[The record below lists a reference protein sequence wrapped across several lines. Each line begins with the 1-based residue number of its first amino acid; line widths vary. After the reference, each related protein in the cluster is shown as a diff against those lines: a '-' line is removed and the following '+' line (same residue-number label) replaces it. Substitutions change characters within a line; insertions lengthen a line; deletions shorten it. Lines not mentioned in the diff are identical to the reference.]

1 MADTEEKTIITI
13 DENART
19 LSCKDKVL
27 IGVESDY
34 EAKRIYFVAP
44 KFIWMDKKI
53 DLSSPEVKIYVKYKN
68 AYSEPY
74 YVECTDKDKN
84 VIETDASKISF
95 SWLIGDTATLRKGNV
110 TFSVWFRKGTLET
123 NSEGVKELK
132 NVTNEWHTTTI
143 TGEVLAGIDTS
154 TATEEIIQDKTA
166 SIYALYERIY
176 STEKSF
182 TITAQ
187 AAKDDINKYKTD
199 AETAAQAAK
208 ADAETAR
215 TEANNA
221 KTDALHEISRA
232 QITVEDSINTAKNTA
247 LSSINT
253 KVNEANAAKDTAVA
267 AQAAAESAKTDA
279 ETAKTDAETA
289 KTAVENMKYYSIDYD
304 ANTYTL
310 TITYNKG
317 TTTS

>member
-34 EAKRIYFVAP
+34 EAKRLYFIAP
-44 KFIWMDKKI
+44 KFIWMDQKI
-53 DLSSPEVKIYVKYKN
+53 DLSSENVKIYVKYKN

-74 YVECTDKDKN
+74 YIECTDKKVD
-84 VIETDASKISF
+84 ETDTSKITF

-176 STEKSF
+176 ATEKSF
-182 TITAQ
+182 TVAAQNAKNDINEYKEAAKTAAQDAQ
-187 AAKDDINKYKTD
+187 AA
-199 AETAAQAAK
+199 
-208 ADAETAR
+208 AETAR
-215 TEANNA
+215 TEANSA
-221 KTDALHEISRA
+221 KTDALTTISGA
-232 QITVEDSINTAKNTA
+232 QTTAENAINSAKNTA

-253 KVNEANAAKDTAVA
+253 KVNEANTAKDTAVA
-267 AQAAAESAKTDA
+267 AKTAA
-279 ETAKTDAETA
+279 ETAQANAETA
-289 KTAVENMKYYSIDYD
+289 KTAVETAKTAIEKMKYYSIEYD
-304 ANTYTL
+304 EKTFTL
-310 TITYNKG
+310 TITYNDG

>member
-34 EAKRIYFVAP
+34 EAKRLYFVAP
-44 KFIWMDKKI
+44 KFIWMDQKI
-53 DLSSPEVKIYVKYKN
+53 DLSSPDVKIYVKYKN

-74 YVECTDKDKN
+74 YIECTDKKVD
-84 VIETDASKISF
+84 ETDTSKITF

-110 TFSVWFRKGTLET
+110 TFSIWFRKGKLET
-123 NSEGVKELK
+123 NSEGVTELK

-154 TATEEIIQDKTA
+154 TATEEIIQDRTS

-176 STEKSF
+176 ATQGSF
-182 TITAQ
+182 TTAAQ

-208 ADAETAR
+208 VDAETAR
-215 TEANNA
+215 TEADSAKTEALTAISSA
-221 KTDALHEISRA
+221 KTDALNSISANVNEVRA
-232 QITVEDSINTAKNTA
+232 AKNAAVAAKDEAIAAKNEAVTAKNT
-247 LSSINT
+247 
-253 KVNEANAAKDTAVA
+253 VVE
-267 AQAAAESAKTDA
+267 
-279 ETAKTDAETA
+279 A
-289 KTAVENMKYYSIDYD
+289 KTAIENMKYYSIEYD

-310 TITYNKG
+310 TITYNNG
-317 TTTS
+317 ATTS

>member
-34 EAKRIYFVAP
+34 EAKRLYFVAP
-44 KFIWMDKKI
+44 KFIWMDQKI

-74 YVECTDKDKN
+74 YVECTDKKVD
-84 VIETDASKISF
+84 ETDTSKITF

-154 TATEEIIQDKTA
+154 TATEEIIQDQTS

-176 STEKSF
+176 ATEGSF
-182 TITAQ
+182 TAAAQ
-187 AAKDDINKYKTD
+187 AAKDDINKYKE
-199 AETAAQAAK
+199 AAKTAAQDAQAA
-208 ADAETAR
+208 AETAR
-215 TEANNA
+215 TEANSA
-221 KTDALHEISRA
+221 KTDALTAISGA
-232 QITVEDSINTAKNTA
+232 QTTAEKAINSAKNTA
-247 LSSINT
+247 LNSINP
-253 KVNEANAAKDTAVA
+253 KVNEANVAKDTAVA
-267 AQAAAESAKTDA
+267 AQAAAETAQAAA
-279 ETAKTDAETA
+279 ETAKTEAETA
-289 KTAVENMKYYSIDYD
+289 KIAVENMKYYSINYD

-310 TITYNKG
+310 TITYNNG

>member
-44 KFIWMDKKI
+44 KFIWMDQRI
-53 DLSSPEVKIYVKYKN
+53 DLSSPDVKIYVKYKN

-132 NVTNEWHTTTI
+132 NITNEWHTTTI

-154 TATEEIIQDKTA
+154 TATEEIIQDRTS
-166 SIYALYERIY
+166 SIYSLYERIY
-176 STEKSF
+176 ATEGSF
-182 TITAQ
+182 TSAAQ

-199 AETAAQAAK
+199 AETAAQAAQ
-208 ADAETAR
+208 ANAQTAAQ
-215 TEANNA
+215 EANNA
-221 KTDALHEISRA
+221 KTEALTAIS
-232 QITVEDSINTAKNTA
+232 
-247 LSSINT
+247 
-253 KVNEANAAKDTAVA
+253 
-267 AQAAAESAKTDA
+267 SAKTDA
-279 ETAKTDAETA
+279 LNSISANVNEVRAAKNATVAAKTEAVAAKTAAETA
-289 KTAVENMKYYSIDYD
+289 KTAAETAKTEIEKMKYYSIDYD
-304 ANTYTL
+304 PNTYTL
-310 TITYNKG
+310 TITYNDG

>member
-34 EAKRIYFVAP
+34 EAKRLYFVAP

-53 DLSSPEVKIYVKYKN
+53 DLSSPDVKIYVKYKN

-74 YVECTDKDKN
+74 YVECTDKKVD
-84 VIETDASKISF
+84 ETDNSKIAF

-110 TFSVWFRKGTLET
+110 TFSVWFRKGELKT
-123 NSEGVKELK
+123 NSEGVTELK

-176 STEKSF
+176 ATEKSF
-182 TITAQ
+182 TVAAQNAKNDINEYKEAAKTAAQDAQ
-187 AAKDDINKYKTD
+187 AA
-199 AETAAQAAK
+199 
-208 ADAETAR
+208 AETAR
-215 TEANNA
+215 TEANSA
-221 KTDALHEISRA
+221 KTDALTAISGA
-232 QITVEDSINTAKNTA
+232 QTTAENAINSAKNTA

-253 KVNEANAAKDTAVA
+253 KVNEANTAKDTAVA
-267 AQAAAESAKTDA
+267 AQAAAETAQAAA
-279 ETAKTDAETA
+279 ETARTDAETA
-289 KTAVENMKYYSIDYD
+289 KTAVENMKYYSIEYD

-310 TITYNKG
+310 TITYNNG

>member
-19 LSCKDKVL
+19 LFCKDKVL

-34 EAKRIYFVAP
+34 EAKRLYFVAP

-53 DLSSPEVKIYVKYKN
+53 DLSSPDVKIYVKYKN

-74 YVECTDKDKN
+74 YVECTDKKVD
-84 VIETDASKISF
+84 ETDNSKITF

-123 NSEGVKELK
+123 NSEGVIELK

-176 STEKSF
+176 ATQGSF
-182 TITAQ
+182 TAVAQ

-208 ADAETAR
+208 VDAETAR
-215 TEANNA
+215 TEADSA
-221 KTDALHEISRA
+221 KTDALTTIS
-232 QITVEDSINTAKNTA
+232 
-247 LSSINT
+247 
-253 KVNEANAAKDTAVA
+253 
-267 AQAAAESAKTDA
+267 SAKTDA
-279 ETAKTDAETA
+279 LNSISTNVNEAKAAKTEAVAAKTAAETA
-289 KTAVENMKYYSIDYD
+289 KTEAVTAKGEVIEAKTAIENMKYYSIEYD

-310 TITYNKG
+310 TITYNNG

>member
-34 EAKRIYFVAP
+34 EAKRLYFVAP
-44 KFIWMDKKI
+44 KFIWMDQKI
-53 DLSSPEVKIYVKYKN
+53 DLSSPDVKIYVKYKN

-74 YVECTDKDKN
+74 YIECTDKKVD
-84 VIETDASKISF
+84 ETDTSKITF

-154 TATEEIIQDKTA
+154 TATEEIIQDKTS

-176 STEKSF
+176 ATQGSF
-182 TITAQ
+182 TTAAQ

-208 ADAETAR
+208 VDAETAR
-215 TEANNA
+215 TEADSA
-221 KTDALHEISRA
+221 KTDALTAIS
-232 QITVEDSINTAKNTA
+232 
-247 LSSINT
+247 
-253 KVNEANAAKDTAVA
+253 
-267 AQAAAESAKTDA
+267 SAKTDA
-279 ETAKTDAETA
+279 LNSISANVNEVRAAKNATVAAKDEAIAAKNEAVTAKNTVVEA
-289 KTAVENMKYYSIDYD
+289 KTAIENMKYYSIEYD

-310 TITYNKG
+310 TITYNNG

>member
-34 EAKRIYFVAP
+34 EAKRLYFVAP
-44 KFIWMDKKI
+44 KFIWMDQKI
-53 DLSSPEVKIYVKYKN
+53 DLSSPDVKIYVKYKN

-74 YVECTDKDKN
+74 YIECTDKKVD
-84 VIETDASKISF
+84 ETDTSKITF

-132 NVTNEWHTTTI
+132 NITNEWHTTTI

-182 TITAQ
+182 TVAAQ
-187 AAKDDINKYKTD
+187 NAKNDINKYKEA
-199 AETAAQAAK
+199 AETAARDAQAA
-208 ADAETAR
+208 AETAR

-221 KTDALHEISRA
+221 TTDALHEISRA
-232 QITVEDSINTAKNTA
+232 QIAVEDSINIAKNTA

-253 KVNEANAAKDTAVA
+253 KVNEANTAKDTAVA
-267 AQAAAESAKTDA
+267 AKTAA
-279 ETAKTDAETA
+279 ETAKNEAVTAKGEVIEA
-289 KTAVENMKYYSIDYD
+289 KTAVENMKYYSIEYD

-310 TITYNKG
+310 TITYNNG

>member
-34 EAKRIYFVAP
+34 EAKRLYFVAP
-44 KFIWMDKKI
+44 KFIWMDQKI
-53 DLSSPEVKIYVKYKN
+53 DLSSPDVKIYVKYKN

-74 YVECTDKDKN
+74 YIECTDKKVD
-84 VIETDASKISF
+84 ETDTSKITF

-110 TFSVWFRKGTLET
+110 TFSIWFRKGKLET
-123 NSEGVKELK
+123 NSEGVTELK

-176 STEKSF
+176 ATEGSF
-182 TITAQ
+182 TTAAQ
-187 AAKDDINKYKTD
+187 NAKNDINKYKEA

-208 ADAETAR
+208 VDAETAR
-215 TEANNA
+215 TEAGNA
-221 KTDALHEISRA
+221 KTDALTAIS
-232 QITVEDSINTAKNTA
+232 
-247 LSSINT
+247 
-253 KVNEANAAKDTAVA
+253 AAKDTALGSISTNVNEA
-267 AQAAAESAKTDA
+267 KAAKTA
-279 ETAKTDAETA
+279 AETA
-289 KTAVENMKYYSIDYD
+289 KTAAETAKTEAVTAKNTVVEAKTAIENMKYYSIEYD

-310 TITYNKG
+310 TITYNNG
-317 TTTS
+317 ATTS

>member
-34 EAKRIYFVAP
+34 EAKRLYFVAP

-53 DLSSPEVKIYVKYKN
+53 DLSSPDVKIYVKYKN

-74 YVECTDKDKN
+74 YVECTDKKVD
-84 VIETDASKISF
+84 ETDNSKITF

-123 NSEGVKELK
+123 NSEGVIELK

-176 STEKSF
+176 ATEKSF
-182 TITAQ
+182 TSAAQ
-187 AAKDDINKYKTD
+187 DAKNDINKYKTD

-215 TEANNA
+215 TEANSA
-221 KTDALHEISRA
+221 KTDALTAIS
-232 QITVEDSINTAKNTA
+232 
-247 LSSINT
+247 
-253 KVNEANAAKDTAVA
+253 
-267 AQAAAESAKTDA
+267 SAKTDA
-279 ETAKTDAETA
+279 LSSISTNVNEAKAAKTEAVAAKTEAVAAKTAAETAKTAAETA
-289 KTAVENMKYYSIDYD
+289 KTAVENMKYYSIEYD
-304 ANTYTL
+304 ANTFTL
-310 TITYNKG
+310 TITYNDG

>member
-19 LSCKDKVL
+19 LSCKDKIL

-34 EAKRIYFVAP
+34 EAKRLYFVAP
-44 KFIWMDKKI
+44 KFIWMDQKI

-74 YVECTDKDKN
+74 YVECTDKKVD
-84 VIETDASKISF
+84 ETDTSKITF

-123 NSEGVKELK
+123 NSEGIKVLK

-154 TATEEIIQDKTA
+154 TATEEIIQDQTS
-166 SIYALYERIY
+166 SIYSLYERIY

-187 AAKDDINKYKTD
+187 NAKDDINKYKTD
-199 AETAAQAAK
+199 AEIAAQAAQVN
-208 ADAETAR
+208 AQTAAQ
-215 TEANNA
+215 EANNA
-221 KTDALHEISRA
+221 KTEALTAIS
-232 QITVEDSINTAKNTA
+232 
-247 LSSINT
+247 
-253 KVNEANAAKDTAVA
+253 
-267 AQAAAESAKTDA
+267 SAKTDA
-279 ETAKTDAETA
+279 LNSISANVNEVRAAKNAAVAAKDEAIAAKNEAVTAKNTVVEA
-289 KTAVENMKYYSIDYD
+289 KTAIENMKYYSIEYD

-310 TITYNKG
+310 TITYNNG

>member
-44 KFIWMDKKI
+44 KFIWMDQKI
-53 DLSSPEVKIYVKYKN
+53 DLSSPDVKIYVKYKN

-74 YVECTDKDKN
+74 YVECTDKKVD
-84 VIETDASKISF
+84 ETDTSKITF

-123 NSEGVKELK
+123 NSEGVKVLK

-154 TATEEIIQDKTA
+154 TATEEIIQDKTS

-176 STEKSF
+176 STEKNF

-187 AAKDDINKYKTD
+187 NAKDDINKYKAD

-208 ADAETAR
+208 VDAETAR
-215 TEANNA
+215 TEADSA
-221 KTDALHEISRA
+221 KTEALTAISSAGTDALNSISANVNEVRA
-232 QITVEDSINTAKNTA
+232 AKNAAVAAKDEAIAAKNEAVTAKNTA
-247 LSSINT
+247 
-253 KVNEANAAKDTAVA
+253 VE
-267 AQAAAESAKTDA
+267 
-279 ETAKTDAETA
+279 A
-289 KTAVENMKYYSIDYD
+289 KTAIENMKYYSIEYD

-310 TITYNKG
+310 TITYNNG
-317 TTTS
+317 TITS

>member
-44 KFIWMDKKI
+44 KFIWMDQKI
-53 DLSSPEVKIYVKYKN
+53 DLSSPDVKIYVKYKN

-74 YVECTDKDKN
+74 YVECTDKKVD
-84 VIETDASKISF
+84 ETDTSKITF

-176 STEKSF
+176 ATEKSF
-182 TITAQ
+182 TVAAQNAKNDINEYKEAAKTAAQDAQ
-187 AAKDDINKYKTD
+187 AA
-199 AETAAQAAK
+199 
-208 ADAETAR
+208 AETAR
-215 TEANNA
+215 TEANSA
-221 KTDALHEISRA
+221 KTDALTTISGA
-232 QITVEDSINTAKNTA
+232 QTTAENAIDSAKNAA

-253 KVNEANAAKDTAVA
+253 KVNEANTAKDAAVA
-267 AQAAAESAKTDA
+267 AQAAAETAQAAA

-289 KTAVENMKYYSIDYD
+289 KTAVENMKYYSIEYD

-310 TITYNKG
+310 TITYNNG

>member
-34 EAKRIYFVAP
+34 EAKRLYFVAP
-44 KFIWMDKKI
+44 KFIWMDQKI
-53 DLSSPEVKIYVKYKN
+53 DLSSENVKIYVKYKN

-74 YVECTDKDKN
+74 YIECTDKKVD
-84 VIETDASKISF
+84 ETDTSKITF

-176 STEKSF
+176 ATEKSF
-182 TITAQ
+182 TVAAQNAKNDINEYKEAAKTAAQDAQ
-187 AAKDDINKYKTD
+187 AA
-199 AETAAQAAK
+199 
-208 ADAETAR
+208 AETAR
-215 TEANNA
+215 TEANSA
-221 KTDALHEISRA
+221 KTDALTTISGA
-232 QITVEDSINTAKNTA
+232 QTTAENAINSAKNTA

-253 KVNEANAAKDTAVA
+253 KVNEANTAKDTAVA
-267 AQAAAESAKTDA
+267 AKTAA
-279 ETAKTDAETA
+279 ETAQANAETA
-289 KTAVENMKYYSIDYD
+289 KTAVETAKTAIEKMKYYSIEYD
-304 ANTYTL
+304 EKTFTL
-310 TITYNKG
+310 TITYNDG

>member
-34 EAKRIYFVAP
+34 EAKRIYFIAP
-44 KFIWMDKKI
+44 KFIWMDQRI
-53 DLSSPEVKIYVKYKN
+53 DLSSQDVKIYVKYKN

-74 YVECTDKDKN
+74 YIECTDKKVD
-84 VIETDASKISF
+84 ETDASKITF

-182 TITAQ
+182 TVTAQ
-187 AAKDDINKYKTD
+187 NAKNDINTYKEA
-199 AETAAQAAK
+199 AEIAAQDAQTA
-208 ADAETAR
+208 AETAR

-221 KTDALHEISRA
+221 TTDALHEISRA
-232 QITVEDSINTAKNTA
+232 QITVEDSINIAKNAA

-253 KVNEANAAKDTAVA
+253 KVNEANTAKDTAVA
-267 AQAAAESAKTDA
+267 AQAAAETAQTAAETAQAAA
-279 ETAKTDAETA
+279 ETAKI
-289 KTAVENMKYYSIDYD
+289 AVENMKYYSINYD
-304 ANTYTL
+304 PNTYTL
-310 TITYNKG
+310 TITYNDG

>member
-44 KFIWMDKKI
+44 KFIWMDQKI
-53 DLSSPEVKIYVKYKN
+53 DLSSPDVKIYVKYKN

-74 YVECTDKDKN
+74 YVECTDKKVD
-84 VIETDASKISF
+84 ETDTSKITF

-123 NSEGVKELK
+123 NSEGIKVLK
-132 NVTNEWHTTTI
+132 NVTNERHTTTI

-154 TATEEIIQDKTA
+154 TATEEIIQDQTS

-176 STEKSF
+176 ATEGSF
-182 TITAQ
+182 TTAAQ

-199 AETAAQAAK
+199 AETAAQAAQIN
-208 ADAETAR
+208 AQTAAQK
-215 TEANNA
+215 ANNA
-221 KTDALHEISRA
+221 KTEALTAISSAETDALNSISANVNEVR
-232 QITVEDSINTAKNTA
+232 TAKTE
-247 LSSINT
+247 
-253 KVNEANAAKDTAVA
+253 VVAAKTA
-267 AQAAAESAKTDA
+267 A
-279 ETAKTDAETA
+279 ETAKTAAETAKADAERA
-289 KTAVENMKYYSIDYD
+289 KTAVENMKYYSIEYD

-310 TITYNKG
+310 TITYNNG

>member
-44 KFIWMDKKI
+44 KFIWMDQRI

-84 VIETDASKISF
+84 IVETDASKISF

-132 NVTNEWHTTTI
+132 NITNEWHTTTI

-176 STEKSF
+176 ATEESF
-182 TITAQ
+182 TAATQ
-187 AAKDDINKYKTD
+187 KAKDDINKYKTD
-199 AETAAQAAK
+199 AETAAQAAQVN
-208 ADAETAR
+208 AQTAAQ
-215 TEANNA
+215 EANNA
-221 KTDALHEISRA
+221 KTTALHEISDA
-232 QITVEDSINTAKNTA
+232 KEAALGSISTN
-247 LSSINT
+247 
-253 KVNEANAAKDTAVA
+253 VNEAKAAKTEAVDAKDVAVA
-267 AQAAAESAKTDA
+267 AKNEAVTAKGEVIEAKTVI
-279 ETAKTDAETA
+279 EK
-289 KTAVENMKYYSIDYD
+289 MKYYSIDYD

-310 TITYNKG
+310 TITYNDG

>member
-44 KFIWMDKKI
+44 KFIWMDQKI
-53 DLSSPEVKIYVKYKN
+53 DLSSPDVKIYVKYKN

-74 YVECTDKDKN
+74 YVECTDKKVD
-84 VIETDASKISF
+84 ETDTSKITF

-176 STEKSF
+176 ATEKSF
-182 TITAQ
+182 TVAAQNAKNDINEYKEAAKTAAQDAQ
-187 AAKDDINKYKTD
+187 AA
-199 AETAAQAAK
+199 
-208 ADAETAR
+208 AETAR
-215 TEANNA
+215 TEANSA
-221 KTDALHEISRA
+221 KTDALTTISGA
-232 QITVEDSINTAKNTA
+232 QTTAENAIDSAKNAA

-253 KVNEANAAKDTAVA
+253 KVNEANTAKDAAVA
-267 AQAAAESAKTDA
+267 AQAAAETAQAAA

-289 KTAVENMKYYSIDYD
+289 KTAIENMKYYSIAYD

-310 TITYNKG
+310 TITYNDG

>member
-34 EAKRIYFVAP
+34 EAKRLYFIAP
-44 KFIWMDKKI
+44 KFIWMDQKI
-53 DLSSPEVKIYVKYKN
+53 DLSSPDVKIYVKYKN

-74 YVECTDKDKN
+74 YIECTDKKVD
-84 VIETDASKISF
+84 ETDTSKITF

-132 NVTNEWHTTTI
+132 NITNEWHTTTI

-176 STEKSF
+176 ATEGSF
-182 TITAQ
+182 TTAAQ

-199 AETAAQAAK
+199 AEIAAQAAQVN
-208 ADAETAR
+208 AQTAAQ
-215 TEANNA
+215 EANNA
-221 KTDALHEISRA
+221 KTEALTAISSAKTDALNSISANVNEVRA
-232 QITVEDSINTAKNTA
+232 AKNAAVAAKDEAIAAKNEAVTAKNTA
-247 LSSINT
+247 
-253 KVNEANAAKDTAVA
+253 VE
-267 AQAAAESAKTDA
+267 
-279 ETAKTDAETA
+279 A
-289 KTAVENMKYYSIDYD
+289 KTAIENMKYYSIEYD

-310 TITYNKG
+310 TITYNNG

>member
-34 EAKRIYFVAP
+34 EAKRLYFVAP

-53 DLSSPEVKIYVKYKN
+53 DLSSPDVKIYVKYKN

-74 YVECTDKDKN
+74 YVECTDKKVD
-84 VIETDASKISF
+84 ETDNSKITF

-166 SIYALYERIY
+166 SIYSLYERIY

-187 AAKDDINKYKTD
+187 NAKDDINKYKTD

-208 ADAETAR
+208 VNAETAR
-215 TEANNA
+215 TEADSA
-221 KTDALHEISRA
+221 KTEALTAISSAETDALNSISVNVNEVRA
-232 QITVEDSINTAKNTA
+232 AKNAAVAAKDEAIAAKNEAVTAKNT
-247 LSSINT
+247 
-253 KVNEANAAKDTAVA
+253 VVE
-267 AQAAAESAKTDA
+267 
-279 ETAKTDAETA
+279 A
-289 KTAVENMKYYSIDYD
+289 KTAIENMKYYSIEYD

-310 TITYNKG
+310 TITYNNG
-317 TTTS
+317 TITS

>member
-44 KFIWMDKKI
+44 KFIWMDQRI
-53 DLSSPEVKIYVKYKN
+53 DLSSQDVKIYVKYKN

-74 YVECTDKDKN
+74 YIECTDKKVD
-84 VIETDASKISF
+84 ETDASKITF

-110 TFSVWFRKGTLET
+110 TFSVWFRKGKLET
-123 NSEGVKELK
+123 NSQGVKELK

-182 TITAQ
+182 TVTAQ
-187 AAKDDINKYKTD
+187 NAKNDINTYKEA
-199 AETAAQAAK
+199 AETAAREAK

-221 KTDALHEISRA
+221 KTDALHEISRL
-232 QITVEDSINTAKNTA
+232 QITVEESINTAKNAA
-247 LSSINT
+247 LSSIDT
-253 KVNEANAAKDTAVA
+253 KVNEANTAKDTAVA
-267 AQAAAESAKTDA
+267 AQAAAETAQTAA
-279 ETAKTDAETA
+279 ETAKTAAETA
-289 KTAVENMKYYSIDYD
+289 KTAVENMKYYSINYD
-304 ANTYTL
+304 PNTYTL
-310 TITYNKG
+310 TITYNNG

>member
-34 EAKRIYFVAP
+34 EAKRLYFVAP
-44 KFIWMDKKI
+44 KFIWMDQKI
-53 DLSSPEVKIYVKYKN
+53 DLSSPDVKIYVKYKN

-74 YVECTDKDKN
+74 YVECTDKKVD
-84 VIETDASKISF
+84 ETDTSKITF

-123 NSEGVKELK
+123 NSEGIKVLK

-154 TATEEIIQDKTA
+154 TATEEIIQDQTS

-176 STEKSF
+176 ATERSF
-182 TITAQ
+182 TTAAQ

-199 AETAAQAAK
+199 AETAAQSAQVNAQTAAQ
-208 ADAETAR
+208 
-215 TEANNA
+215 EANNA
-221 KTDALHEISRA
+221 KTEALTAIS
-232 QITVEDSINTAKNTA
+232 
-247 LSSINT
+247 
-253 KVNEANAAKDTAVA
+253 
-267 AQAAAESAKTDA
+267 SAKTDA
-279 ETAKTDAETA
+279 ENSISANVNEVRAAKNATVAAKDEAITAKNEAVTAKNTVVEA
-289 KTAVENMKYYSIDYD
+289 KTAIENMKYYSIEYD
-304 ANTYTL
+304 EKTFTL
-310 TITYNKG
+310 TITYNDG

>member
-44 KFIWMDKKI
+44 KFIWMDQRI
-53 DLSSPEVKIYVKYKN
+53 DLSSPEVKIYIKYKN

-154 TATEEIIQDKTA
+154 TATEEIIQDQTS

-176 STEKSF
+176 ATEGSF
-182 TITAQ
+182 TAAAQ

-199 AETAAQAAK
+199 AETAAREAK
-208 ADAETAR
+208 ADAETAAQK
-215 TEANNA
+215 ANNA
-221 KTDALHEISRA
+221 TTDALTAISGA
-232 QITVEDSINTAKNTA
+232 KEAALGSIGTN
-247 LSSINT
+247 
-253 KVNEANAAKDTAVA
+253 VNEAKAAKTEAVDAKDVAVA
-267 AQAAAESAKTDA
+267 AKNEAV
-279 ETAKTDAETA
+279 TAKGEVIEA
-289 KTAVENMKYYSIDYD
+289 KTAIENMKYYSIEYD

-310 TITYNKG
+310 TITYNNG

>member
-34 EAKRIYFVAP
+34 EAKRLYFVAP

-53 DLSSPEVKIYVKYKN
+53 DLSSPDVKIYVKYKN

-74 YVECTDKDKN
+74 YIECTDKKVD
-84 VIETDASKISF
+84 ETDTSKITF

-176 STEKSF
+176 ATQGSF
-182 TITAQ
+182 TTAAQ

-199 AETAAQAAK
+199 AETAAQDAQTA
-208 ADAETAR
+208 AETAR
-215 TEANNA
+215 TEANSA
-221 KTDALHEISRA
+221 KIDALTTISGA
-232 QITVEDSINTAKNTA
+232 QTTAENAINSAKNTA

-253 KVNEANAAKDTAVA
+253 KVNEANTAKDTAVA
-267 AQAAAESAKTDA
+267 AQAAAETAQAAA
-279 ETAKTDAETA
+279 EIAKTDAETA
-289 KTAVENMKYYSIDYD
+289 KTAVENMKYYSIEYD

-310 TITYNKG
+310 TITYNNG

>member
-34 EAKRIYFVAP
+34 EAKRLYFVAP
-44 KFIWMDKKI
+44 KFIWMDQKI
-53 DLSSPEVKIYVKYKN
+53 DLSSPDVKIYVKYKN

-74 YVECTDKDKN
+74 YIECTDKKVD
-84 VIETDASKISF
+84 ETDTSKITF

-176 STEKSF
+176 ATQGSF
-182 TITAQ
+182 TTAAQ

-199 AETAAQAAK
+199 AETAAQAAQVN
-208 ADAETAR
+208 AQTAR
-215 TEANNA
+215 TEADSAKTEALTAISSA
-221 KTDALHEISRA
+221 KTDALNSISANVNEVRA
-232 QITVEDSINTAKNTA
+232 AKNAAVAAKDEAIAAKNEAVTAKNT
-247 LSSINT
+247 
-253 KVNEANAAKDTAVA
+253 VVE
-267 AQAAAESAKTDA
+267 
-279 ETAKTDAETA
+279 A
-289 KTAVENMKYYSIDYD
+289 KTAIENMKYYSIEYD

-310 TITYNKG
+310 TITYNNG

>member
-34 EAKRIYFVAP
+34 EAKRLYFVAP
-44 KFIWMDKKI
+44 KFIWMDQKI
-53 DLSSPEVKIYVKYKN
+53 DLSSENVKIYVKYKN

-74 YVECTDKDKN
+74 YIECTDKKVD
-84 VIETDASKISF
+84 ETDNSKITF

-176 STEKSF
+176 ATEKSF
-182 TITAQ
+182 TVAAQNAKNDINEYKEAAKTAAQDAQ
-187 AAKDDINKYKTD
+187 AA
-199 AETAAQAAK
+199 
-208 ADAETAR
+208 AETAR
-215 TEANNA
+215 TEANSA
-221 KTDALHEISRA
+221 KTDTLTTISGA
-232 QITVEDSINTAKNTA
+232 QTTAENAINSAKNTA

-253 KVNEANAAKDTAVA
+253 KVNEANTAKDTAVA
-267 AQAAAESAKTDA
+267 AKTAA
-279 ETAKTDAETA
+279 ETAQANAETA
-289 KTAVENMKYYSIDYD
+289 KTAVETAKTAIEKMKYYSIEYD
-304 ANTYTL
+304 EKTFTL
-310 TITYNKG
+310 TITYNDG

>member
-44 KFIWMDKKI
+44 KFIWMDQKI
-53 DLSSPEVKIYVKYKN
+53 DLSSPDVKIYVKYKN

-74 YVECTDKDKN
+74 YVECTDKKVD
-84 VIETDASKISF
+84 ETDTSKITF

-123 NSEGVKELK
+123 NSEGIKVLK

-154 TATEEIIQDKTA
+154 TATEEIIQDQTS

-176 STEKSF
+176 ATEGSF
-182 TITAQ
+182 TTAAQ

-215 TEANNA
+215 TEANSA
-221 KTDALHEISRA
+221 KTDALTAIS
-232 QITVEDSINTAKNTA
+232 
-247 LSSINT
+247 
-253 KVNEANAAKDTAVA
+253 
-267 AQAAAESAKTDA
+267 SAKTDA
-279 ETAKTDAETA
+279 LSSISTNVNEVRAAKNAAVVARDEAVAAKNEAVTAKNTVVEA
-289 KTAVENMKYYSIDYD
+289 KTAIENMKYYSIAYD

-310 TITYNKG
+310 TITYNDG

>member
-34 EAKRIYFVAP
+34 EAKRLYFVAP
-44 KFIWMDKKI
+44 KFIWMDQKI
-53 DLSSPEVKIYVKYKN
+53 DLSSPDVKIYVKYKN

-74 YVECTDKDKN
+74 YIECIDKKVD
-84 VIETDASKISF
+84 ETDTSKITF

-176 STEKSF
+176 ATEGSF
-182 TITAQ
+182 TAAAQ
-187 AAKDDINKYKTD
+187 NAKDDINKYKTD
-199 AETAAQAAK
+199 AEIAAQAAQVN
-208 ADAETAR
+208 AQTAAQ
-215 TEANNA
+215 EANNA
-221 KTDALHEISRA
+221 KTEALTAIS
-232 QITVEDSINTAKNTA
+232 
-247 LSSINT
+247 
-253 KVNEANAAKDTAVA
+253 
-267 AQAAAESAKTDA
+267 SAKTDA
-279 ETAKTDAETA
+279 LNSISANVNEVRAAKNATVAAKDEAIAAKNEAVTAKNTVVET
-289 KTAVENMKYYSIDYD
+289 KTAIENMKYYSITYD
-304 ANTYTL
+304 ESTYTL
-310 TITYNKG
+310 TITYNNG

>member
-34 EAKRIYFVAP
+34 EAKRLYFVAP
-44 KFIWMDKKI
+44 KFIWMDQKI
-53 DLSSPEVKIYVKYKN
+53 DLSSPDVKIYVKYKN

-74 YVECTDKDKN
+74 YIECTDKKVD
-84 VIETDASKISF
+84 ETDTSKITF

-154 TATEEIIQDKTA
+154 TATEEIIQDKTS

-176 STEKSF
+176 ATQGSF
-182 TITAQ
+182 TTAAQNAKNDINEYKEAAKTAAQDAQ
-187 AAKDDINKYKTD
+187 AA
-199 AETAAQAAK
+199 
-208 ADAETAR
+208 AETAR
-215 TEANNA
+215 TEANSA
-221 KTDALHEISRA
+221 KADALTAISGA
-232 QITVEDSINTAKNTA
+232 QTTAENTINSAKNTA

-253 KVNEANAAKDTAVA
+253 KVNEANTAKDTAVA
-267 AQAAAESAKTDA
+267 AKTAA
-279 ETAKTDAETA
+279 ETAKTAAETAKADAERA
-289 KTAVENMKYYSIDYD
+289 KTAVENMKYYSIEYD

-310 TITYNKG
+310 TITYNNG
-317 TTTS
+317 ITTS

>member
-34 EAKRIYFVAP
+34 EAKRLYFVAP
-44 KFIWMDKKI
+44 KFIWMDQKI
-53 DLSSPEVKIYVKYKN
+53 DLSSPDVKIYVKYKN

-74 YVECTDKDKN
+74 YVECTDKKVD
-84 VIETDASKISF
+84 ETDTSKITF

-176 STEKSF
+176 ATEGSF
-182 TITAQ
+182 TTAAQ
-187 AAKDDINKYKTD
+187 DAKNDINKYKTD
-199 AETAAQAAK
+199 AETAARAAK

-215 TEANNA
+215 TEANKA
-221 KTDALHEISRA
+221 KTDALTAISGA
-232 QITVEDSINTAKNTA
+232 QTTAENAINSAKNTA
-247 LSSINT
+247 LNSINL
-253 KVNEANAAKDTAVA
+253 KVNEVNAAKDTAVA
-267 AQAAAESAKTDA
+267 AQAAAETAKTAA
-279 ETAKTDAETA
+279 ETAQAAAETA
-289 KTAVENMKYYSIDYD
+289 KTAVENMEYYSIEYD
-304 ANTYTL
+304 EKTFTL

>member
-34 EAKRIYFVAP
+34 EAKRLYFVAP
-44 KFIWMDKKI
+44 KFIWMDQKI
-53 DLSSPEVKIYVKYKN
+53 DLSSPDVKIYVKYKN

-74 YVECTDKDKN
+74 YIECTDKKVD
-84 VIETDASKISF
+84 ETDTSKITF

-154 TATEEIIQDKTA
+154 TATEEIIQDQTS

-176 STEKSF
+176 ATEGSF
-182 TITAQ
+182 TTAAQ

-199 AETAAQAAK
+199 AETAAQAAQVN
-208 ADAETAR
+208 AQTAAQ
-215 TEANNA
+215 EANNA
-221 KTDALHEISRA
+221 KTEALTAIS
-232 QITVEDSINTAKNTA
+232 
-247 LSSINT
+247 
-253 KVNEANAAKDTAVA
+253 
-267 AQAAAESAKTDA
+267 SAKTDA
-279 ETAKTDAETA
+279 LKSISANVNEVRAAKNATVAAKDEAIAAKNEAVTAKNTVVEA
-289 KTAVENMKYYSIDYD
+289 KTAIENMKYYSIEYD

-310 TITYNKG
+310 TITYNNG

>member
-44 KFIWMDKKI
+44 KFIWMDQRI

-132 NVTNEWHTTTI
+132 NITNEWHTTTI

-154 TATEEIIQDKTA
+154 TATEEIIQDRTS

-176 STEKSF
+176 ATQESF
-182 TITAQ
+182 TAAAQ
-187 AAKDDINKYKTD
+187 AAKNDINKYKTD
-199 AETAAQAAK
+199 AETAAQAAQVN
-208 ADAETAR
+208 AQTAAQ
-215 TEANNA
+215 EANNA
-221 KTDALHEISRA
+221 KTEALTAIS
-232 QITVEDSINTAKNTA
+232 
-247 LSSINT
+247 
-253 KVNEANAAKDTAVA
+253 
-267 AQAAAESAKTDA
+267 SAKTDA
-279 ETAKTDAETA
+279 LNSISANVNEVRAAKNATVAAKTEAVAAKTAAETA
-289 KTAVENMKYYSIDYD
+289 KTEIEKMKYYSIDYD
-304 ANTYTL
+304 PNTYTL
-310 TITYNKG
+310 TITYNDG

>member
-44 KFIWMDKKI
+44 KFIWMDQKI
-53 DLSSPEVKIYVKYKN
+53 DLSSPDVKIYVKYKN

-74 YVECTDKDKN
+74 YVECTDKKVD
-84 VIETDASKISF
+84 ETDTSKITF

-123 NSEGVKELK
+123 NSEGIKVLK

-154 TATEEIIQDKTA
+154 TATEEIIQDQTS

-176 STEKSF
+176 ATEGSF
-182 TITAQ
+182 TTAAQ

-215 TEANNA
+215 TEANSA
-221 KTDALHEISRA
+221 KTDALTAIS
-232 QITVEDSINTAKNTA
+232 
-247 LSSINT
+247 
-253 KVNEANAAKDTAVA
+253 
-267 AQAAAESAKTDA
+267 SAKTDA
-279 ETAKTDAETA
+279 LSSISTNVNEVRAAKNAAVVAKDEAVAAKNEAVTAKNTVVEA
-289 KTAVENMKYYSIDYD
+289 KTAIENMKYYSIAYD

-310 TITYNKG
+310 TITYNDG

>member
-44 KFIWMDKKI
+44 KFIWMDQKI
-53 DLSSPEVKIYVKYKN
+53 DLSSPDVKIYVKYKN

-74 YVECTDKDKN
+74 YVECTDKKVD
-84 VIETDASKISF
+84 ETDTSKITF

-123 NSEGVKELK
+123 NSEGVKVLK

-154 TATEEIIQDKTA
+154 TATEEIIQDQTS

-176 STEKSF
+176 ATEGSF
-182 TITAQ
+182 TTAAQ

-215 TEANNA
+215 TEANSA
-221 KTDALHEISRA
+221 KTDALTAIS
-232 QITVEDSINTAKNTA
+232 
-247 LSSINT
+247 
-253 KVNEANAAKDTAVA
+253 
-267 AQAAAESAKTDA
+267 SAKTDA
-279 ETAKTDAETA
+279 LSSISTNVNEVRAAKNAAVVAKDEAVAAKTAAETA
-289 KTAVENMKYYSIDYD
+289 KTAAETAKTEIEKMKYYSIEYD
-304 ANTYTL
+304 EKTFTL
-310 TITYNKG
+310 TITYNDG

>member
-1 MADTEEKTIITI
+1 MADIEEKTIITI

-34 EAKRIYFVAP
+34 EAKRLYFVAP
-44 KFIWMDKKI
+44 KFIWMDQKI
-53 DLSSPEVKIYVKYKN
+53 DLSSPDVKIYIKYKN

-74 YVECTDKDKN
+74 YVECTDKKVD
-84 VIETDASKISF
+84 ETDTSKITF

-123 NSEGVKELK
+123 NSEGVKVLK

-154 TATEEIIQDKTA
+154 TATEEIIQDQTS

-176 STEKSF
+176 ATEGSF
-182 TITAQ
+182 TTAAQ

-215 TEANNA
+215 TEANSA
-221 KTDALHEISRA
+221 KTDALTAIS
-232 QITVEDSINTAKNTA
+232 
-247 LSSINT
+247 
-253 KVNEANAAKDTAVA
+253 
-267 AQAAAESAKTDA
+267 SAKTDA
-279 ETAKTDAETA
+279 LSSISTNVNEVRAAKNAAVVAKDEAVAAKNEAATAKNTVVEA
-289 KTAVENMKYYSIDYD
+289 KTAIENMKYYSIAYD

-310 TITYNKG
+310 TITYNDG

>member
-34 EAKRIYFVAP
+34 EAKRLYFVAP
-44 KFIWMDKKI
+44 KFIWMDQKI

-74 YVECTDKDKN
+74 YVECTDKKVD
-84 VIETDASKISF
+84 ETDNSKITF

-110 TFSVWFRKGTLET
+110 TFSVWFRKGTLKT

-176 STEKSF
+176 ATEKSF
-182 TITAQ
+182 IVAAQNAKNDINEYKEAAKTAAQDAQ
-187 AAKDDINKYKTD
+187 AA
-199 AETAAQAAK
+199 
-208 ADAETAR
+208 AETAR
-215 TEANNA
+215 TEANSA
-221 KTDALHEISRA
+221 KTDALTTISGA
-232 QITVEDSINTAKNTA
+232 QTTAENAINSAKNTA

-253 KVNEANAAKDTAVA
+253 KVNEANTAKDTAVA
-267 AQAAAESAKTDA
+267 AKTEAVAAKTA
-279 ETAKTDAETA
+279 AETA
-289 KTAVENMKYYSIDYD
+289 KTAAETAKTAIEKMKYYSIEYD

-310 TITYNKG
+310 TITYNNG

>member
-1 MADTEEKTIITI
+1 
-13 DENART
+13 
-19 LSCKDKVL
+19 
-27 IGVESDY
+27 
-34 EAKRIYFVAP
+34 
-44 KFIWMDKKI
+44 MDQRI
-53 DLSSPEVKIYVKYKN
+53 DLSSQDVKIYVKYKN

-74 YVECTDKDKN
+74 YVECTDKKVD
-84 VIETDASKISF
+84 ETDASKITF

-123 NSEGVKELK
+123 NSQGVTELK

-176 STEKSF
+176 ATEKSF
-182 TITAQ
+182 TVAAQNAKNDINEYKEAAKTAAQDAQ
-187 AAKDDINKYKTD
+187 AA
-199 AETAAQAAK
+199 
-208 ADAETAR
+208 AETAR
-215 TEANNA
+215 TEANSA
-221 KTDALHEISRA
+221 KTDALTTISGA
-232 QITVEDSINTAKNTA
+232 QTTAENAINSAKNTA

-253 KVNEANAAKDTAVA
+253 KVNEANTAKDTAVA
-267 AQAAAESAKTDA
+267 AQAAAETAQAAA

-289 KTAVENMKYYSIDYD
+289 KTAVENMKYYSIEYD

-310 TITYNKG
+310 TITYNNG

>member
-44 KFIWMDKKI
+44 KFIWMDQRI

-132 NVTNEWHTTTI
+132 NITNEWHTTTI

-154 TATEEIIQDKTA
+154 TATEEIIQDQTS

-176 STEKSF
+176 ATEGSF
-182 TITAQ
+182 TAAAQ
-187 AAKDDINKYKTD
+187 NAKDDINKYKTD
-199 AETAAQAAK
+199 AETAAREAK
-208 ADAETAR
+208 ADAEIAR
-215 TEANNA
+215 AEADRALTEISGAKTEAVQA
-221 KTDALHEISRA
+221 I
-232 QITVEDSINTAKNTA
+232 DSLVTQANTAKNA
-247 LSSINT
+247 
-253 KVNEANAAKDTAVA
+253 AVA
-267 AQAAAESAKTDA
+267 AKTEAVAAKNEAV
-279 ETAKTDAETA
+279 TAKNEAVTAKGEVIEA
-289 KTAVENMKYYSIDYD
+289 KTAIENMKYYSIEYD

-310 TITYNKG
+310 TITYNNG